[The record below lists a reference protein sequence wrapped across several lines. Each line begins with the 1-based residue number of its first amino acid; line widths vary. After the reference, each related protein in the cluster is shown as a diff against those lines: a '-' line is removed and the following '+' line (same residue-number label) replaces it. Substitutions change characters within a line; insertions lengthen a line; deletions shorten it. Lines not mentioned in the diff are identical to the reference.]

1 MQSTKNY
8 QKPGTITAECRH
20 GASKTKGPPHAKAAL
35 IHHAK
40 EHNSSSKMPDNAYAN
55 LWSGSSRLRIPW
67 ARQTC
72 KTD

>member
-8 QKPGTITAECRH
+8 QKPATITAECRH

-40 EHNSSSKMPDNAYAN
+40 SAQLLQQDA
-55 LWSGSSRLRIPW
+55 
-67 ARQTC
+67 
-72 KTD
+72 